1 MSGGGGTSPTPTL
14 NAKEKTA
21 QLFTDYYEG
30 EVNVKPS
37 DIRYKGAQYR
47 DNQSETFN
55 VLCPIQFEQSP
66 FPVIVVKNNGN
77 IQSLSPTSKSPYPVG
92 TIVPLINGEQI
103 VTLEDFENEQQLSN
117 FGYLLVGYVDADS
130 SLLGILP
137 HPADE

>member
-1 MSGGGGTSPTPTL
+1 M
-14 NAKEKTA
+14 
-21 QLFTDYYEG
+21 FTDYYEG

-55 VLCPIQFEQSP
+55 VICPIQFKQSP

-77 IQSLSPTSKSPYPVG
+77 IQSLSPRRESPYPVS
-92 TIVPLINGEQI
+92 TIVNLIHDGQI
-103 VTLEDFENEQQLSN
+103 VTEDAFKNEQQLSN

-137 HPADE
+137 HPADN